1 MLLDVEMADF
11 IPVFLFYF
19 KNHLK
24 GTLRLL
30 LDVQMA
36 DFIPFF
42 LLFFKNYLKGILRL
56 LLDVELVDFVPVFA
70 DGRHVL
76 HPSFATHLID

>member
-1 MLLDVEMADF
+1 MGFPEGERESADQGGRLHLHY
-11 IPVFLFYF
+11 FLE
-19 KNHLK
+19 
-24 GTLRLL
+24 
-30 LDVQMA
+30 
-36 DFIPFF
+36 
-42 LLFFKNYLKGILRL
+42 NYLKGILRL